1 MCFCPSVKEAPVS
14 LTVVSCGPAAPVAN
28 AYVSVSEDV
37 YATVI
42 TYVCKPGYKLL
53 PGGALTRKCQA
64 DKRWSGTAPQCEGTH
79 LLHATES
86 ICNSSRGYICGWII
100 GCGK

>member
-1 MCFCPSVKEAPVS
+1 MKCVFPSVNETSVS

-42 TYVCKPGYKLL
+42 TYVCKPGYKPL
-53 PGGALTRKCQA
+53 PGGDLTRQCQA
-64 DKRWSGTAPQCEGTH
+64 DKRWSGTAPQCEGTNV
-79 LLHATES
+79 LHATES
-86 ICNSSRGYICGWII
+86 ICNSSRGYIRG
-100 GCGK
+100 